1 LFSKEGHMTKFYK
14 AVLSEILDGNII
26 VIDGATGTELQRR
39 GVPMRQRAWCALAT
53 ESHPETLRSIHED
66 YIDAGARIVTA
77 NTFASTREILEPLGL
92 GDKFVSL
99 NRRSVELAV
108 EARDRS
114 SSQKPV
120 LVAGSISHTR
130 PARAGRWSP
139 EHSDV
144 AKFEAD
150 CTEMAAIHK
159 EAGCDLILAEMMG
172 DSDFTPC
179 VTRAAQSNDLPIWV
193 GLSAMQRSDGVLGT
207 YTTEAVPFEEVLES
221 IVATGVD
228 VMGVMHTKAELI
240 TPALKLLKRHWS
252 GPLMAYPD
260 SIPTRQK
267 ESDKISLNH
276 VLSEDIFVD
285 HCLRWLNAG
294 VQVLGGCCGLTISHI
309 ASLSECLRREGHYI

>member
-1 LFSKEGHMTKFYK
+1 MTIFYQ
-14 AVLSEILDGNII
+14 AVFSEIIAGDII

-39 GVPMRQRAWCALAT
+39 DVPMRQRAWCALAT

-66 YIDAGARIVTA
+66 YIDAGARLVTA

-92 GDKFVSL
+92 GHKFVSL

-108 EARDRS
+108 EARERS

-130 PARAGRWSP
+130 PARVGRWSP
-139 EHSDV
+139 EHSDL

-159 EAGCDLILAEMMG
+159 AAGCDLIIAEMMG

-179 VTRAAQSNDLPIWV
+179 IIRAAKSNGLPVWV

-207 YTTEAVPFEEVLES
+207 YTTEAVPFEEVLEP
-221 IVATGVD
+221 IVAAGGD

-260 SIPTRQK
+260 SMPYRQK

-276 VLSEDIFVD
+276 VMSEDVFVD
-285 HCLRWLNAG
+285 HCLSWLNIGA
-294 VQVLGGCCGLTISHI
+294 QVLGGCCGLTISHI
-309 ASLSECLRREGHYI
+309 ASLSERLRMEGRYF